1 MTSGSGSPLSEDP
14 GNETPPAVP
23 GPGRAP
29 RWPHRW
35 TVRLVVAAIA
45 TAAVTFI
52 AAANYV
58 HVEVRLIGW
67 QGEVRLSWALLGAA
81 AFGVVLGFLAARR
94 WR

>member
-1 MTSGSGSPLSEDP
+1 MTSGSGSRPPEDP
-14 GNETPPAVP
+14 HGNVSPFDPRSR
-23 GPGRAP
+23 RAR
-29 RWPHRW
+29 RWHHRW
-35 TVRLVVAAIA
+35 TVRLVVAAMG

-67 QGEVRLSWALLGAA
+67 QGEVRLSWALLGAV
-81 AFGVVLGFLAARR
+81 AFGGVLGLLAARP